1 MKQLRVLSAVCALV
15 ALVLLAT
22 SCGSD
27 SGSDGTVIASINGRE
42 LTRGQL
48 DDLLPDGDNTVD
60 TRVASTVSEW
70 LLAQVVEFELEQRGF
85 APTAEERSDSI
96 ELVELRGI
104 GRNDTEQDLLANS
117 YALSLAAG
125 RWSIEELETLDD
137 PEPPMYLCSNH
148 ILLNELGEA
157 EAALERFNAG
167 EDFAELAIELS
178 TGPSGPNGGD
188 LGCVLEGQFV
198 QPFEEAAFAAESGD
212 VIGPVETAFGF
223 HIIQI
228 ESVGPATEENHPTAD
243 PVEIA
248 QLMLQARQFQEAGLI
263 GMLEASAID
272 NFGDDASVDSS
283 IGTLDSLT
291 LQISVG

>member
-1 MKQLRVLSAVCALV
+1 MKQLRVLSVVCAVV
-15 ALVLLAT
+15 ALALVAT
-22 SCGSD
+22 SCGSG

-60 TRVASTVSEW
+60 TRVASTVSDW
-70 LLAQVVEFELEQRGF
+70 LLAQVVEFELEDRGF
-85 APTAEERSDSI
+85 GPTEEERSDSV
-96 ELVELRGI
+96 ELVDLRGI
-104 GRNDTEQDLLANS
+104 GRNDTEKDLLANS

-125 RWSIEELETLDD
+125 RWSIEEVETLDD

-148 ILLNELGEA
+148 ILLDEIGEA
-157 EAALERFNAG
+157 EDALERFNAG

-188 LGCVLEGQFV
+188 LGCVVEGGFV
-198 QPFEEAAFAAESGD
+198 PPFEEAAYAAESGD

-243 PVEIA
+243 PAEIA

-263 GMLEASAID
+263 GVLEASAID
-272 NFGDDASVDSS
+272 NFAGDAFVDPS
-283 IGTLDSLT
+283 IGTLDPMT
-291 LQISVG
+291 LEISVG

>member
-1 MKQLRVLSAVCALV
+1 MKQHRVLSFVFALV
-15 ALVLLAT
+15 TLALVAT

-27 SGSDGTVIASINGRE
+27 GGTDGTVIASVNGRE
-42 LTRGQL
+42 LTRSQL

-60 TRVASTVSEW
+60 TRVASTVSDW
-70 LLAQVVEFELEQRGF
+70 LLAQVVEFELEDRGF
-85 APTAEERSDSI
+85 GPTDEERSDSV
-96 ELVELRGI
+96 ELVDLRDI
-104 GRNDTEQDLLANS
+104 GRNDTEKDLLANS

-125 RWSIEELETLDD
+125 RWSIEEVETLDD

-148 ILLNELGEA
+148 ILLDEIGEA

-188 LGCVLEGQFV
+188 LGCVVEGQFV
-198 QPFEEAAFAAESGD
+198 EPFEEAAFAADSGD

-228 ESVGPATEENHPTAD
+228 ESVGPATVENHPTAD
-243 PVEIA
+243 PAEIE

-263 GMLEASAID
+263 GVLEASAID
-272 NFGDDASVDSS
+272 NWAGDAFTWSW
-283 IGTLDSLT
+283 
-291 LQISVG
+291 

>member
-148 ILLNELGEA
+148 ILHNELGEA

>member
-1 MKQLRVLSAVCALV
+1 MKQLRVLSVVFAFVALALV
-15 ALVLLAT
+15 AT

-27 SGSDGTVIASINGRE
+27 SGSDGTVIASVNGRE

-60 TRVASTVSEW
+60 TRVASTVSDW
-70 LLAQVVEFELEQRGF
+70 LLAQVVEFELEDRGF
-85 APTAEERSDSI
+85 GPTEEERSDSV
-96 ELVELRGI
+96 ELVDLRDI
-104 GRNDTEQDLLANS
+104 GRNDTEKDLLANS

-125 RWSIEELETLDD
+125 RWSIEEVETLDD

-148 ILLNELGEA
+148 ILLDEIGEA
-157 EAALERFNAG
+157 EAALERYNDG

-188 LGCVLEGQFV
+188 LGCVVEGQFV
-198 QPFEEAAFAAESGD
+198 EPFEEAAFAAESGD

-228 ESVGPATEENHPTAD
+228 ESVGPATVENHPTAD
-243 PVEIA
+243 PTEIA

-263 GMLEASAID
+263 GLLEASAID
-272 NFGDDASVDSS
+272 NWAGDAFVDAS
-283 IGTLDSLT
+283 IGTLDNTT
-291 LQISVG
+291 LEISVG

>member
-1 MKQLRVLSAVCALV
+1 MKQLRVLSIVCAVLALALV
-15 ALVLLAT
+15 AG

-27 SGSDGTVIASINGRE
+27 GGSDGTVVASVNGRE

-48 DDLLPDGDNTVD
+48 DDLLPDGANTVD
-60 TRVASTVSEW
+60 TRVASTVSDW
-70 LLAQVVEFELEQRGF
+70 LLAQVVEFELEDRGF
-85 APTAEERSDSI
+85 GPSDEERSDAV
-96 ELVELRGI
+96 ELVDLRGI
-104 GRNDTEQDLLANS
+104 GRNDTEKDLLANS

-125 RWSIEELETLDD
+125 RWSIEEVETLPE

-148 ILLNELGEA
+148 ILLDEIGEA

-178 TGPSGPNGGD
+178 TGPSGPDGGD

-198 QPFEEAAFAAESGD
+198 EPFEEAAFAAESGD

-243 PVEIA
+243 PAELA

-263 GMLEASAID
+263 GLLEASAID
-272 NFGDDASVDSS
+272 NWAGDAVVDSS
-283 IGTLDSLT
+283 IGTLDTTT
-291 LQISVG
+291 LEISVG